1 MITRR
6 LLVGIILLVVAVLG
20 LGLYVL
26 HLANSARQMPPVV
39 SDTRPLAPP
48 PVAGPSV
55 PVVLFVANDNDGQ
68 LVKQQVTLAL
78 PTAPSE
84 RAKEILR
91 ALLTQYQDRAS
102 PHPMD
107 AAVAINDVYPA
118 DNGLVVVNANAA
130 FADTHRSGI
139 LVEEL
144 TLASLTQTLAANL
157 PNVLR
162 MKLLIEGKERVT
174 LAGHIDLSEP
184 FELSSAT
191 KLVK

>member
-1 MITRR
+1 MIPRR
-6 LLVGIILLVVAVLG
+6 LLGGVILLAVAVLG

-26 HLANSARQMPPVV
+26 HLARSARQIPAVAA
-39 SDTRPLAPP
+39 DTRPLAP

-55 PVVLFVANDNDGQ
+55 PVVFFVANDNDGQ
-68 LVKQQVTLAL
+68 LVKQEVTMGL
-78 PTAPSE
+78 PATPSE

-91 ALLTQYQDRAS
+91 ALLAQYQDPDS
-102 PHPMD
+102 PHPLD
-107 AAVAINDVYPA
+107 PAAAVTDVYPT

-130 FADTHRSGI
+130 FADGHRSGI

-157 PNVLR
+157 PNVMR
-162 MKLLIEGKERVT
+162 MKLLIDGKERVT

-184 FELSSAT
+184 FELTSAT
-191 KLVK
+191 RLVK

>member
-6 LLVGIILLVVAVLG
+6 LWVGVTLLALAVLG

-26 HLANSARQMPPVV
+26 HLAGSARQMPAVATDAR
-39 SDTRPLAPP
+39 SLAP

-55 PVVLFVANDNDGQ
+55 QVVLFVANDNDGQ

-78 PTAPSE
+78 PATPSE

-91 ALLTQYQDRAS
+91 ALIAQYQDRAS
-102 PHPMD
+102 LHPLD
-107 AAVAINDVYPA
+107 PAAAITEVYPT
-118 DNGLVVVNANAA
+118 DSGLVVVNANAA
-130 FADTHRSGI
+130 FADGHRSGI

-157 PNVLR
+157 PNVMR

-174 LAGHIDLSEP
+174 LAGHIDLNEP
-184 FELSSAT
+184 FELTSAT
-191 KLVK
+191 RLVK